1 MVILLLIILEIV
13 IGSKVVYE
21 DKIETKK
28 ETITS
33 RNETTK
39 QTMTI
44 TFRRSGNV
52 VNCNVK
58 IAIDK
63 NAPTPPNFI
72 KFSTESSSGYGI
84 FAIPSWAKTNEK
96 VEDSSL
102 VLSSFSHIEGNATD
116 TVYLAKGLF
125 RKFSDSK
132 YTLFGTIN
140 YAAGMASEM
149 SFTFSYIVE

>member
-1 MVILLLIILEIV
+1 MVILLLIILVIV

-33 RNETTK
+33 RNETAK

-58 IAIDK
+58 IEIDE

-72 KFSTESSSGYGI
+72 KFSTKSSSGYGI
-84 FAIPSWAKTNEK
+84 FTIPSWAKTNEK
-96 VEDSSL
+96 VEDSGL
-102 VLSSFSHIEGNATD
+102 VLSSFSHVEGNATD
-116 TVYLAKGLF
+116 NVYLAKGWF
-125 RKFSDSK
+125 RKFSDTK
-132 YTLFGTIN
+132 YSIFGTIN
-140 YAAGMASEM
+140 YAKSMSSEM
-149 SFTFSYIVE
+149 SFTFTYIVE